1 MRHTIS
7 VVVQNRFGVL
17 TRIAGLF
24 SGRGFN
30 IDTLNVG
37 PTQNDKVSRM
47 TLVVVGNDQVLE
59 QVVKQLNKLVDVLE
73 VHDFKD
79 GDVIDRE
86 LILLRVKATSS
97 TRPEVMQICDIFRA
111 KIVDVQSTSLSIEV
125 TGDESKIDK
134 FLQLMKPFGI
144 LELSRTGRIYTDR
157 DASLTPLQR
166 RRVAVIGFG
175 SQGHAHALNLKN
187 SGIKVT
193 IGLYRGSKSI
203 AVAKKHGF
211 KVLPTAEAVRGAD
224 VIFVAVP
231 DLKIPSVYEKDIAPN
246 LRKGQCLLFSHGFA
260 IHYKTVRPPKNVDV
274 ILVAPKGPGHIVRR
288 QYQEG
293 RGVPAL
299 FAVQQNPSG
308 QARAIAM
315 AWARGIG
322 ATRAGLLQTTFQEET
337 ETDLFGEQAV
347 LCGGT
352 SALIQAGF
360 EVLLKAGYQ
369 PEVAYFEVLHELKL
383 IVDLINESGIAGMRF
398 SISETAKYGDV
409 TRGPRVVDA
418 RTKRSMEAVLRQI
431 RNGAFAREWIRESR
445 TGMKRYHALL
455 KKGEKHP
462 IEKTGARLRG
472 LMPWIRRRN
481 LKGAQAAY

>member
-1 MRHTIS
+1 MP
-7 VVVQNRFGVL
+7 
-17 TRIAGLF
+17 A
-24 SGRGFN
+24 
-30 IDTLNVG
+30 
-37 PTQNDKVSRM
+37 
-47 TLVVVGNDQVLE
+47 
-59 QVVKQLNKLVDVLE
+59 
-73 VHDFKD
+73 
-79 GDVIDRE
+79 
-86 LILLRVKATSS
+86 
-97 TRPEVMQICDIFRA
+97 
-111 KIVDVQSTSLSIEV
+111 
-125 TGDESKIDK
+125 
-134 FLQLMKPFGI
+134 
-144 LELSRTGRIYTDR
+144 RIYHDR
-157 DASLTPLQR
+157 DASLTPLR
-166 RRVAVIGFG
+166 RRKVAVIGFG

-187 SGIKVT
+187 SGIRVT
-193 IGLYRGSKSI
+193 IGLYKGSKSI
-203 AVAKKHGF
+203 PVAKKHGF
-211 KVLPTAEAVRGAD
+211 KVLSTAEAVRGAD
-224 VIFVAVP
+224 VIFIAVP

-308 QARAIAM
+308 QARGIAM

-322 ATRAGLLQTTFQEET
+322 ATRAGLLQTTFKEET

-360 EVLLKAGYQ
+360 EVLVKAGYQ

-383 IVDLINESGIAGMRF
+383 IVDLINEAGIAGMRF

-409 TRGPRVVDA
+409 VSGPRVIDA
-418 RTKRSMEAVLRQI
+418 RTKKSMQGVLQDI
-431 RNGAFAREWIRESR
+431 RNGKFAREWIRESR
-445 TGMKRYHALL
+445 TGMKRYHRLL
-455 KKGEKHP
+455 KAGEKHP